1 MAKVTITY
9 TPSELYYRY
18 KALCFTT
25 LIRSIVIEDR
35 YHRLSFKPHIPKIG
49 YFYFDKLSKECKD
62 SDSEKSKRYYELSKI
77 FEGSIN
83 YQMEKIRDSM
93 IDDIGVPIELIFSED
108 EKKSYDNYLKSIEE
122 MYKDYYLTDDVTV
135 TMEEN

>member
-25 LIRSIVIEDR
+25 AIKSIVIEDR
-35 YHRLSFKPHIPKIG
+35 YHRLSFKPHIPNIG
-49 YFYFDKLSKECKD
+49 YFYFDKLSKKYKD
-62 SDSEKSKRYYELSKI
+62 RDPEKSKQYHELSQI
-77 FEGSIN
+77 FEGPIN
-83 YQMEKIRDSM
+83 YQMDKIRDSI

-135 TMEEN
+135 TMEED

>member
-9 TPSELYYRY
+9 TPSELYYKY

-25 LIRSIVIEDR
+25 TIKSIVIEDR
-35 YHRLSFKPHIPKIG
+35 YHRLSFKSHIPNIG
-49 YFYFDKLSKECKD
+49 YFYFDKLSKKYKD
-62 SDSEKSKRYYELSKI
+62 SDPEKSKQYHELSKT
-77 FEGSIN
+77 FEGPIN
-83 YQMEKIRDSM
+83 YQMDKIRDSI

-135 TMEEN
+135 TIEED

>member
-1 MAKVTITY
+1 MTKLTITY

-25 LIRSIVIEDR
+25 AIKSIVIEDR
-35 YHRLSFKPHIPKIG
+35 YHRLNFKPHIPKIG

-77 FEGSIN
+77 FEGPIN
-83 YQMEKIRDSM
+83 YQMEKIRDSI

-108 EKKSYDNYLKSIEE
+108 EKKSYENYLKSIEE

-135 TMEEN
+135 TMEED

>member
-1 MAKVTITY
+1 MAKVTINY

-25 LIRSIVIEDR
+25 AIKSIVIEDR
-35 YHRLSFKPHIPKIG
+35 YHRLGFKPHITKIG
-49 YFYFDKLSKECKD
+49 YFYFDKLSKEYKD
-62 SDSEKSKRYYELSKI
+62 SDPEKSKQYHELAKL
-77 FEGSIN
+77 FEGPIY
-83 YQMEKIRDSM
+83 YQMEKIRDSI

-108 EKKSYDNYLKSIEE
+108 EKKSYDKYLKSIEE

-135 TMEEN
+135 TMEED

>member
-1 MAKVTITY
+1 MAKVTIIY

-25 LIRSIVIEDR
+25 AIKSIVIEDR

-49 YFYFDKLSKECKD
+49 YFYFDKLSKGYKD
-62 SDSEKSKRYYELSKI
+62 SDPEKSKQYHELSKI
-77 FEGSIN
+77 FEGPIN
-83 YQMEKIRDSM
+83 YQMDKIRDSI

-135 TMEEN
+135 TMEED

>member
-25 LIRSIVIEDR
+25 AIKSIIIEDR
-35 YHRLSFKPHIPKIG
+35 YHRLSFKPHIPKTG
-49 YFYFDKLSKECKD
+49 YFYFDKLSKEYKD
-62 SDSEKSKRYYELSKI
+62 SDPEKSKQYHELSKI
-77 FEGSIN
+77 FEGPIN
-83 YQMEKIRDSM
+83 YQMEKIRDSI

-108 EKKSYDNYLKSIEE
+108 EKKSYGNYLKSIKK

-135 TMEEN
+135 TMEED

>member
-35 YHRLSFKPHIPKIG
+35 YHRLSFKPHIPKID
-49 YFYFDKLSKECKD
+49 YFYFNRLYREYENIDPD
-62 SDSEKSKRYYELSKI
+62 KSKRYHKLAKK
-77 FEGSIN
+77 FEARIN
-83 YQMEKIRDSM
+83 
-93 IDDIGVPIELIFSED
+93 
-108 EKKSYDNYLKSIEE
+108 
-122 MYKDYYLTDDVTV
+122 
-135 TMEEN
+135 

>member
-1 MAKVTITY
+1 MTKVTITY

-25 LIRSIVIEDR
+25 AIKSIVIEDR
-35 YHRLSFKPHIPKIG
+35 YHRLSFKPHIPKID
-49 YFYFDKLSKECKD
+49 YFYFNRLSKEYENID
-62 SDSEKSKRYYELSKI
+62 PDKSKRYHELSKI
-77 FEGSIN
+77 FEGPIN
-83 YQMEKIRDSM
+83 YQMEKIRDSI

-135 TMEEN
+135 TMEED